1 MTVSGELTA
10 ELSLYPLH
18 DDYRPIIGRFIAEL
32 KDRPGLVVVTNAM
45 STQLRG
51 EHDVVMAAVSEALR
65 ASADRFGAQ
74 VLVCKFI
81 PMSLAIT
88 DTP

>member
-1 MTVSGELTA
+1 MTASGELTA

-18 DDYRPIIGRFIAEL
+18 GDYRAIITRFIEDL
-32 KDRPGLVVVTNAM
+32 NERPGLTIVTNAM
-45 STQLRG
+45 STQLCG
-51 EHDVVMAAVSEALR
+51 EHDVVMAAVSATLR
-65 ASADRFGAQ
+65 ASAERFGAQ

-88 DTP
+88 GKP